1 MDKIKVLVI
10 DDEKVVLMALKKILE
25 KHNFLV
31 DTVGSSKK
39 SLETIKKDGY
49 KLFFLDY
56 IMQDLDGIEV
66 YKKIKEMH
74 PEAKVI
80 FISGSINT
88 DKIIKKAKE
97 VTPNEEITCIYKPDI
112 SEEVLLETIKK
123 VM

>member
-25 KHNFLV
+25 KHGFLV
-31 DTVGSSKK
+31 DTVDSSKE
-39 SLETIKKDGY
+39 SLEMVAHDGY
-49 KLFFLDY
+49 KLYFLDY
-56 IMQDLDGIEV
+56 ILPDLDGIEV
-66 YKKIKEMH
+66 YRNLKEH
-74 PEAKVI
+74 SPDSKVI

-88 DKIIKKAKE
+88 DEIIKKAKE

-123 VM
+123 VI